1 MTNKSSLCRH
11 GRQRTKIDSGDKRCY
26 KQYVRNLLLIAFHTK
41 EWLSNLNKTKISSR
55 KIQEAAVIS
64 ITVVRAGTM
73 TLRWLIV
80 AQSPS
85 AYTLSHPS
93 TRNYSSVTKARLLA
107 CA

>member
-1 MTNKSSLCRH
+1 M
-11 GRQRTKIDSGDKRCY
+11 Q
-26 KQYVRNLLLIAFHTK
+26 Q
-41 EWLSNLNKTKISSR
+41 
-55 KIQEAAVIS
+55 AAVIS

-93 TRNYSSVTKARLLA
+93 TPNHSLVAKARLLVYA
-107 CA
+107 